1 MNCPV
6 VSGYPDV
13 IENNVD
19 GLKGIKYLAP
29 YISFENEDIIK
40 KRMVEVF
47 DGYKFN
53 GNILNKSHI
62 ENAVAKA
69 WQAQQDYHDA
79 IRVKGKELIDFV
91 NKNDLNAIVLAGRPY
106 HVDPE
111 INHGIADL
119 IESMDI
125 PVLSEDAVAYNI
137 EDLDSSLRVLDQ
149 WSYHARLYRAS
160 EYLSL
165 IHI

>member
-1 MNCPV
+1 
-6 VSGYPDV
+6 
-13 IENNVD
+13 
-19 GLKGIKYLAP
+19 
-29 YISFENEDIIK
+29 ISFESEDIIK

-47 DGYKFN
+47 DGYEFD
-53 GNILNKSHI
+53 GNVLNKKHI
-62 ENAVAKA
+62 ENAVSKA
-69 WQAQQDYHDA
+69 WQAQQAYHDE
-79 IRVKGKELIDFV
+79 IRAKGRELIDFV

-106 HVDPE
+106 HIDPE

-137 EDLDSSLRVLDQ
+137 DDLDSKLRVLDQ

-160 EYLSL
+160 EYVAANKNLQL
-165 IHI
+165 IQLNS